1 MRKYKDYSWAI
12 ENDEKTDIFSMKAD
26 FKSDFSKTQ
35 TSSKNLRVEN
45 ERWIF
50 PETESVLTWIIAER
64 QPPLLAVLKFLI
76 EVPFQ
81 NGAFRVRHH
90 CFQPTLEKQWLSNL
104 NNGLH
109 KKTTICKIDD
119 LPRVLKIISVRQQ
132 LYATKPRDDE

>member
-1 MRKYKDYSWAI
+1 MGI
-12 ENDEKTDIFSMKAD
+12 
-26 FKSDFSKTQ
+26 
-35 TSSKNLRVEN
+35 

-64 QPPLLAVLKFLI
+64 QPPLLTVLKFLI

-132 LYATKPRDDE
+132 LYPTRPRDDE

>member
-1 MRKYKDYSWAI
+1 
-12 ENDEKTDIFSMKAD
+12 MKAD

-64 QPPLLAVLKFLI
+64 QPPFLAVLKFLI

-104 NNGLH
+104 NNGLQ
-109 KKTTICKIDD
+109 KRTTICKIDD

>member
-1 MRKYKDYSWAI
+1 MTFQKLKPA
-12 ENDEKTDIFSMKAD
+12 
-26 FKSDFSKTQ
+26 
-35 TSSKNLRVEN
+35 SKNLRVGI

-64 QPPLLAVLKFLI
+64 QPPLLTVLKFLI

-132 LYATKPRDDE
+132 LYPTRPRDDE